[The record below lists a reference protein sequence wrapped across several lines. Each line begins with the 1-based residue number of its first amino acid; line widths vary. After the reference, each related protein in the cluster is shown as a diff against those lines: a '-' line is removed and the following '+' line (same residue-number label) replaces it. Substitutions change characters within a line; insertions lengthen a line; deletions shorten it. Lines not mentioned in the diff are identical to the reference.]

1 MLRYVERLFE
11 KNMLKIKTGDTVKI
25 IAGKDKGR
33 EGKVEMVLPKRD
45 SVVIPEVNMYK
56 KHVKGQQGQKGGMY
70 DLPRPLNVAKV
81 ALICPN
87 CKKQT
92 RVHFKIEKDT
102 KFRVCSKCN
111 KNI

>member
-1 MLRYVERLFE
+1 
-11 KNMLKIKTGDTVKI
+11 MLKIKIGDTVKI
-25 IAGKDKGR
+25 VAGKDKGR
-33 EGKVEMVLPKRD
+33 EGKVEMVLPKTS
-45 SVVIPEVNMYK
+45 SVVVPEVNMYK

-92 RVHFKIEKDT
+92 RVGFKMEKDA
-102 KFRVCSKCN
+102 KVRVCSKC
-111 KNI
+111 KKQI

>member
-1 MLRYVERLFE
+1 M
-11 KNMLKIKTGDTVKI
+11 KIKVGDTVKVTM
-25 IAGKDKGR
+25 GKDKGR
-33 EGKVEMVLPKRD
+33 EGKVEIVLPKRN

-70 DLPRPLNVAKV
+70 DIPRPLNLAKV

-92 RVHFKIEKDT
+92 RVGYETVQNASGKKNEKYRICKKCGKKI
-102 KFRVCSKCN
+102 
-111 KNI
+111 

>member
-1 MLRYVERLFE
+1 M
-11 KNMLKIKTGDTVKI
+11 KLKIGDTVKI
-25 IAGKDKGR
+25 VAGKDKGR
-33 EGKVEMVLPKRD
+33 EGKIEMLLPKKN
-45 SVVIPEVNMYK
+45 SVVVPEVNMYK

-87 CKKQT
+87 CKKIT
-92 RVHFKIEKDT
+92 RVGYKIEKDV
-102 KFRVCSKCN
+102 KLRICRKCE

>member
-1 MLRYVERLFE
+1 M
-11 KNMLKIKTGDTVKI
+11 MKIKVGDTVKVTM
-25 IAGKDKGR
+25 GKDKGR
-33 EGKVEMVLPKRD
+33 EGKVEMVLPKKN

-56 KHVKGQQGQKGGMY
+56 KHVKGQQGGAKAGMY

-92 RVHFKIEKDT
+92 RVGIEVIKNE
-102 KFRVCSKCN
+102 KVRICRKC
-111 KNI
+111 KKQI

>member
-1 MLRYVERLFE
+1 
-11 KNMLKIKTGDTVKI
+11 MLKIKIGDTVKI
-25 IAGKDKGR
+25 VAGKDKGR
-33 EGKVEMVLPKRD
+33 EGKVEMVLPKTS
-45 SVVIPEVNMYK
+45 SVVVPEVNMYK

-92 RVHFKIEKDT
+92 RVGFKVEKET
-102 KFRVCSKCN
+102 KVRVCNKCN
-111 KNI
+111 KTI

>member
-1 MLRYVERLFE
+1 M
-11 KNMLKIKTGDTVKI
+11 KLKIGDTVKI
-25 IAGKDKGR
+25 TAGKDKGR
-33 EGKVEMVLPKRD
+33 EGKIEMVLPKRN

-56 KHVKGQQGQKGGMY
+56 KHVKGQQGQKGGIY
-70 DLPRPLNVAKV
+70 DLPRPLNVAKL

-92 RVHFKIEKDT
+92 RVGFKIEKSE
-102 KFRVCSKCN
+102 KIRVCNKCK

>member
-1 MLRYVERLFE
+1 MKLR
-11 KNMLKIKTGDTVKI
+11 IGDLVKI
-25 IAGKDKGR
+25 VAGKDKGR
-33 EGKVEMVLPKRD
+33 EGKVEMILPKRG
-45 SVVIPEVNMYK
+45 SVVVPEVNMYK

-92 RVHFKIEKDT
+92 RVGIEVSKEG
-102 KFRVCSKCN
+102 KSRVCKKCG
-111 KNI
+111 KKI

>member
-1 MLRYVERLFE
+1 
-11 KNMLKIKTGDTVKI
+11 MLKIKIGDTVKI
-25 IAGKDKGR
+25 VAGKDKGR

-45 SVVIPEVNMYK
+45 SVVVPEVNMYK

-70 DLPRPLNVAKV
+70 DLPRPLNVAKI

-92 RVHFKIEKDT
+92 RVGFSTQGGSASGGKIEKV
-102 KFRVCSKCN
+102 RVCSKC
-111 KNI
+111 KKTI

>member
-1 MLRYVERLFE
+1 
-11 KNMLKIKTGDTVKI
+11 MLKIKIGDTVKI
-25 IAGKDKGR
+25 VAGKDKGR
-33 EGKVEMVLPKRD
+33 EGKVEMVLPKT
-45 SVVIPEVNMYK
+45 SAVVVPEVNMYK

-92 RVHFKIEKDT
+92 RVGFKTEKDT
-102 KFRVCSKCN
+102 KVRVCNKCK

>member
-1 MLRYVERLFE
+1 MI
-11 KNMLKIKTGDTVKI
+11 KLKKGDTVKI
-25 IAGKDKGR
+25 TAGKDKGR
-33 EGKVEMVLPKRD
+33 EGKIEATLPKRN

-81 ALICPN
+81 ALICPH

-92 RVHFKIEKDT
+92 RVGIKIEKSE
-102 KFRVCSKCN
+102 KFRYCKKC
-111 KNI
+111 KKAI